1 MGAKLRWV
9 AGRGRDGRQGS
20 RAQRRRREGARAD
33 PYLLRRMLES
43 AEQPPRR
50 EAPGLIPGQLEELAQ
65 LDGASVD
72 QLWEGNG
79 LRVDAVVVS

>member
-1 MGAKLRWV
+1 
-9 AGRGRDGRQGS
+9 
-20 RAQRRRREGARAD
+20 
-33 PYLLRRMLES
+33 MLES

-79 LRVDAVVVS
+79 RVICLNIIFKQSESLCNNRIHGDTRLQKLLREF